1 MPVTDPALRR
11 SRTVAQRLGAAVTG
25 LVAATA
31 LVAGV
36 PATASAHDHH
46 RGHGHHAGHG
56 HGHHS
61 GHGHGRCHKH
71 HKHHGHHGH
80 QGKQNK
86 HGGRH
91 GHAHPVEIREA
102 IAIAEGAVPGK
113 VTAAEVEEERLHP
126 KDKRKRKVWE
136 VEVKRGK
143 ITYDVLIDPRTGCVL
158 KVEKDD

>member
-71 HKHHGHHGH
+71 HKHHGH

-126 KDKRKRKVWE
+126 KDKKKRKVWE

-143 ITYDVLIDPRTGCVL
+143 ITYDVLIDPRTGCIL

>member
-25 LVAATA
+25 LVAAAA

-36 PATASAHDHH
+36 PATASAHAHH
-46 RGHGHHAGHG
+46 RGHGHHAGHS

-71 HKHHGHHGH
+71 HGHHGHHG
-80 QGKQNK
+80 KKNK
-86 HGGRH
+86 HGRH

-102 IAIAEGAVPGK
+102 ITIAEGAVPGK

-126 KDKRKRKVWE
+126 KDKKKRKVWE

-143 ITYDVLIDPRTGCVL
+143 ITYDVLIAPRTGCIL